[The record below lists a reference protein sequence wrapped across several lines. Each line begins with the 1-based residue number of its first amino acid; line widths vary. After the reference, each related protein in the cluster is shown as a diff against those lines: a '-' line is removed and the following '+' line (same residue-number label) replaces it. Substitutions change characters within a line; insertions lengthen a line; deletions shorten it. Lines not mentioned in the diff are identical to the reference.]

1 MSGFDGQTGP
11 EDRNADRNRDRT
23 EGESVVIVGGSH
35 GIGAAA
41 ARAFARSGAGVMIT
55 GRSKDRLDE
64 LVENIAWTRH
74 QPRAHQLDATD
85 EAAVAD
91 FFAGTGPIDHLVLA
105 ASPGA
110 VGSGPFAS
118 LDSGALRQAFD
129 GKFFAHFNALRAAQ
143 VRKSVTVITAAS
155 ARAAY
160 AGAAGLAAVNGALEA
175 MIRPLAIE
183 LAPVRINAVSPG
195 IIDTPWWDALPA
207 DQRAALFASAAAI
220 TPVRRVGRPEEVAE
234 AVLYLAGADFVTGT
248 VLECT
253 GGAHLT
259 AGAAG

>member
-1 MSGFDGQTGP
+1 MSGFMGTVTRTATNDDGQ
-11 EDRNADRNRDRT
+11 
-23 EGESVVIVGGSH
+23 SVVIVGGSH
-35 GIGAAA
+35 GIGAAV
-41 ARAFARSGAGVMIT
+41 ARAFAASGADVWIT
-55 GRSKDRLDE
+55 GRSKERLDE
-64 LVENIAWTRH
+64 LAKTIPPAHH
-74 QPRAHQLDATD
+74 QPRVHQLDATD

-91 FFAGTGPIDHLVLA
+91 FFASTGPVDHLVLA

-118 LDSGALRQAFD
+118 LDAGALRQAFD

-143 VRKSVTVITAAS
+143 VRESVTIITAAS
-155 ARAAY
+155 ARAAF
-160 AGAAGLAAVNGALEA
+160 AAAAGLAAVNGALEA
-175 MIRPLAIE
+175 MIRPLALE

-220 TPVRRVGRPEEVAE
+220 TPVGRVGRPEDVAE
-234 AVLYLAGADFVTGT
+234 AVLYLATAGFVTGT

-259 AGAAG
+259 AGAAS

>member
-1 MSGFDGQTGP
+1 MSGFDGRPGH
-11 EDRNADRNRDRT
+11 EDRDGD
-23 EGESVVIVGGSH
+23 GGDGQSVVIVGGSY
-35 GIGAAA
+35 GIGAAT
-41 ARAFARSGAGVMIT
+41 ARAFVAAGADVRIT
-55 GRSKDRLDE
+55 GRSKERLDQ
-64 LVENIAWTRH
+64 LVQSIAPARY
-74 QPRAHQLDATD
+74 QPQVQQLDATD

-91 FFAGTGPIDHLVLA
+91 YFASAGPVDHLVLA

-110 VGSGPFAS
+110 VGSGPFAA
-118 LDSGALRQAFD
+118 LDSSALRQAFD
-129 GKFFAHFNALRAAQ
+129 GKFFAYCNALRAAQ
-143 VRKSVTVITAAS
+143 VRQSVTIITAAS
-155 ARAAY
+155 ARAAF

-220 TPVRRVGRPEEVAE
+220 TPVRRVGRPQDVAE
-234 AVLYLAGADFVTGT
+234 AVLYLAGAQFVTGT